1 MCETKIHQKKYYN
14 IEKKRK
20 TGKTYYNEMSN
31 KKRKNWDFFEK
42 RVEKKK
48 NVKER
53 PHNVP
58 NKIMVQRMPG
68 S

>member
-1 MCETKIHQKKYYN
+1 MCEIKIHQKKYYN

-31 KKRKNWDFFEK
+31 KKRKNWDFFER

-48 NVKER
+48 K
-53 PHNVP
+53 
-58 NKIMVQRMPG
+58 KKCIG
-68 S
+68 AST